1 MEEIWKRIPNYS
13 KYEASN
19 LGRIKTFNWK
29 GSGKEKVMTPAHDAS
44 GYLRTVLIRDD
55 GKYTTVKV
63 HRIICQTFLD
73 NPEDKPCVNH
83 IDGIRDNN
91 KLENL
96 EWCTRSENMKHAF
109 KIGNKSQK
117 GERNTCATLTDE
129 QVLEIR
135 ANYEYGK
142 TGKKGK
148 TKQQIADEYNT
159 TFSVIKRIV
168 QNRTWKH
175 LL

>member
-29 GSGKEKVMTPAHDAS
+29 NKGIERVMKPALDPN
-44 GYLRTVLIRDD
+44 GYYRTVLIRDD

-73 NPEDKPCVNH
+73 NPENKPAVNH
-83 IDGIRDNN
+83 KNFVRSDNR
-91 KLENL
+91 LENL
-96 EWCTRSENMKHAF
+96 EWCTFKENTIHSFENERRKY
-109 KIGNKSQK
+109 K
-117 GERNTCATLTDE
+117 GGSSCAALTDE

-135 ANYEYGK
+135 ANYEPDRK
-142 TGKKGK
+142 VKGRK
-148 TKQQIADEYNT
+148 TKRQIAEEYNT
-159 TFSVIKRIV
+159 TFYVIKMIIQK
-168 QNRTWKH
+168 QNYRH